1 MTKAAD
7 LIAYLFEGQPHPLF
21 AELLQWM
28 ETSPR
33 FTAFVDTYRDKI
45 RKKLRITRDPES
57 ILDLR
62 SELDTARGLLG
73 DRRLDIQYEPYASA
87 KRRGPDFAVTYRTN
101 QNFNIEVAR
110 MRTPTEERFLRLL
123 LYKLGQMQPGM
134 PNLLVVH
141 TSDELARPLDLEG
154 FLQDIKL
161 KAEKRD
167 PVFYDLSRYA
177 SPSAFYKDFL
187 HLSAILLWAAEPQT
201 WVNKQ
206 ARPPLAAEIFR
217 AVRTLPLGK
226 TLD

>member
-1 MTKAAD
+1 MTQPAD

-101 QNFNIEVAR
+101 QKFNVEVAR
-110 MRTPTEERFLRLL
+110 MRMPTEERFLRLL
-123 LYKLGQMQPGM
+123 LYKLGQMRPGM
-134 PNLLVVH
+134 PNLLVIH
-141 TSDELARPLDLEG
+141 TENELAHSLNLDTLM
-154 FLQDIKL
+154 QNIKL
-161 KAEKRD
+161 QSEKKD
-167 PVFYDLSRYA
+167 PAFYKLSRYA
-177 SPSAFYKDFL
+177 SPAAFYKDFL
-187 HLSAILLWAAEPQT
+187 HLSAILIWAAEPQT

-206 ARPPLAAEIFR
+206 ARPPLAAEILR
-217 AVRTLPLGK
+217 LVRTLPLGE

>member
-1 MTKAAD
+1 MTKSAD

-101 QNFNIEVAR
+101 QKFNVEVAR
-110 MRTPTEERFLRLL
+110 MRMPTEERFLRLL

-134 PNLLVVH
+134 PNLLVIH
-141 TSDELARPLDLEG
+141 IENEPTRSLNLDTLM
-154 FLQDIKL
+154 QNIKL
-161 KAEKRD
+161 QVEKKD
-167 PVFYDLSRYA
+167 PVFYELSRYT
-177 SPSAFYKDFL
+177 SPAAFYKDFL
-187 HLSAILLWAAEPQT
+187 HLSAILIWAAETQT

-206 ARPPLAAEIFR
+206 ARPPLAAEILR
-217 AVRTLPLGK
+217 VVSLLPFAN
-226 TLD
+226 TSS